1 MYIIL
6 VFSSNVLKVEA
17 ANMTMTCCVED
28 VKSLSSNA
36 NCTIIIKRGGI
47 NQSDTNQYNKQGCT
61 FITIPG
67 ALYHHHDNL
76 SYEAYIDGDPDICYR
91 IIYDGN
97 KMSA

>member
-6 VFSSNVLKVEA
+6 VFSSNFLKVEA
-17 ANMTMTCCVED
+17 ANMTMTCCVE
-28 VKSLSSNA
+28 SLSSNA

-47 NQSDTNQYNKQGCT
+47 NQSDTNQFDKQGCT

-67 ALYHHHDNL
+67 ALYHHDDYL

-91 IIYDGN
+91 IIYNGN
-97 KMSA
+97 KMSV